1 MAVARPISGTGKP
14 AVVAFLAAALVLI
27 YLSFVLPRLLPGDF
41 ITAMYSSSHVV
52 LSTEQEEELRA
63 EFGADRSFGSY
74 LIRLL
79 RLDWGYSYAFRA
91 PVSKIVLEALP
102 WTILLVVSSQV
113 ISFLLGFIL
122 GVEGGWR
129 RGTPVDRGLL
139 GSMAVLEGI
148 PEICT
153 GVLLL
158 AVFSYSLGWFP
169 AAGAETAYAH
179 MSLWAKLKDIAWHLA
194 MPMLT
199 LTAAYVP
206 GNYLLVRNSMVLTLG
221 ERFIVTAAAKGLTE
235 RRIRYAH
242 AARNALLPLVT
253 RIGIRLA
260 FVVTGAVVVETIFS
274 YPGLGSQLHN
284 AIEMRDLPLI
294 RAIVL
299 VASLMVLGANFTL
312 EFIYRVIDPRIG
324 DVR

>member
-1 MAVARPISGTGKP
+1 MASAGQTTGNRP
-14 AVVAFLAAALVLI
+14 AAAAFLAAALVLI
-27 YLSFVLPRLLPGDF
+27 YVSFVLPRLLPGDF

-52 LSTEQEEELRA
+52 LSAEQEKQLRA
-63 EFGADRSFGSY
+63 ELGSDTSFGRY
-74 LIRLL
+74 LIRLFT
-79 RLDWGYSYAFRA
+79 LDWGYSRALQA
-91 PVSKIVLEALP
+91 PVSSIVLAALP
-102 WTILLVVSSQV
+102 WTVLLVAGSQA
-113 ISFLLGFIL
+113 ISFLLGFVM

-129 RGTPVDRGLL
+129 RGSPVDRGLL

-169 AAGAETAYAH
+169 AAGAETAYTE
-179 MSLWAKLKDIAWHLA
+179 MSFWGKLKDVAWHLA
-194 MPMLT
+194 LPMVT

-221 ERFIVTAAAKGLTE
+221 ERFIVTAAAKGLTS

-253 RIGIRLA
+253 RLGIRLA

-274 YPGLGSQLHN
+274 YPGLGSQLYN
-284 AIEMRDLPLI
+284 AIEQRDLPLI
-294 RAIVL
+294 RGIVL
-299 VASLMVLGANFTL
+299 IASLLILSVNCAL
-312 EFIYRVIDPRIG
+312 EYVYCLIDPRIG
-324 DVR
+324 NVR